1 MVADLKNLVISLD
14 GRVKSLEGGKPAAVS
29 APKVSKKE
37 EDDDDDGV
45 DLFGSDSEVVFLVS
59 KIENDLSFSFTSL
72 FCSVNLSSG

>member
-37 EDDDDDGV
+37 EDDDDGV